1 MPGVGKITLSL
12 SCVRWESIVDFPALS
27 NPTHRMDTDW
37 EAVKRFPIMYC
48 FYNCLSFS
56 LSWSLV
62 EYELWVDDSNEQD
75 LQL

>member
-1 MPGVGKITLSL
+1 
-12 SCVRWESIVDFPALS
+12 VDFPALS

-37 EAVKRFPIMYC
+37 EAVKRFPIIYSFDNC
-48 FYNCLSFS
+48 FVVF

-75 LQL
+75 LEL